1 MSKDIRVRYAP
12 SPTGL
17 LHIGNA
23 RTALFN
29 YLYARHHGG
38 TFIIR
43 IEDTDRKRHVEDG
56 ERSQLENLRW
66 LGMDWDESPETHE
79 NYRQSERLELYQK
92 YIDQLL
98 VEGKAYKS
106 YVTEEELAA
115 ERERQEAAGET
126 PRYINEYLGMSE
138 EEKAAYI
145 AEREAAGIIP
155 TVRLAVNESGIYKW
169 HDMVKGDIEFE
180 GGNIG
185 GDWVIQK
192 KDGYPTYN
200 FAVVID
206 DHDMQISHVIR
217 GDDHIANTP
226 KQLMVYE
233 ALGWEAPEFGHMT
246 LIINSETG
254 KKLSKRDT
262 NTLQFIEDYRKKG
275 YLPEA
280 VFNFIALLG
289 WNPGGEDEIFSREE
303 LIKLFDENRLS
314 KSPAAFDQK
323 KMDWMSNEYIK
334 NADLATIFEMA
345 KPFLEEAG
353 RLYEEPETL
362 PQTKNRGLRQA
373 NNNSGSGILGFMSVN
388 QLFNYELPDSDS
400 ILTDMTKT
408 TKKARKLVE
417 LYKPQMKSV
426 DEIVPLTDLFFS
438 DFPELTEAEREVMA
452 GETVPTVLEAF
463 KAKLE
468 AMSDEEFVV
477 ENIFPQIKAVQKET
491 GIKGKNLFM
500 PIRIAVSG
508 EMHGPEL
515 PDTIYLLGR
524 EKSIQHIEKMLAEIA
539 K

>member
-79 NYRQSERLELYQK
+79 NYRQSERLDLYQK
-92 YIDQLL
+92 FIDQLL
-98 VEGKAYKS
+98 AEGKAYKS
-106 YVTEEELAA
+106 YVTEEELAT

-289 WNPGGEDEIFSREE
+289 WNPGGEDEIFSRQE

-323 KMDWMSNEYIK
+323 KLDWMNNEYIK
-334 NADLATIFEMA
+334 NADFERIFELA
-345 KPFLEEAG
+345 KPFLEKAG

-468 AMSDEEFVV
+468 AMSDDEFVV

-524 EKSIQHIEKMLAEIA
+524 EKSIQHIENMLEKIR
-539 K
+539 

>member
-1 MSKDIRVRYAP
+1 MAQKIRVRYAP

-29 YLYARHHGG
+29 YLYARHYGG
-38 TFIIR
+38 DFIIR

-66 LGMDWDESPETHE
+66 LGIDWDESPAEPGAYGP
-79 NYRQSERLELYQK
+79 YRQSERLEIYQG
-92 YIDQLL
+92 YIKELL
-98 VEGKAYKS
+98 AKGLAYES

-126 PRYINEYLGMSE
+126 PRYVNEYLGMSD

-145 AEREAAGIIP
+145 AERKAAGILP
-155 TVRLAVNESGIYKW
+155 TVRLAVNETGVYKW
-169 HDMVKGDIEFE
+169 NDMVKGEIEFT
-180 GGNIG
+180 GANIG

-200 FAVVID
+200 FAVVVD
-206 DHDMQISHVIR
+206 DHLMEISHVIR

-233 ALGWEAPEFGHMT
+233 ALGWQAPNFGHMT
-246 LIINSETG
+246 LIINAETG

-280 VFNFIALLG
+280 IFNFIALLG
-289 WNPGGEDEIFSREE
+289 WNPGGENEIFSRQE
-303 LIKLFDENRLS
+303 LIDLFDEKRLS

-323 KMDWMSNEYIK
+323 KLDWLSNEYLK
-334 NADLATIFEMA
+334 NADFDRVFGLCR
-345 KPFLEEAG
+345 PFLESAG
-353 RLYEEPETL
+353 RL
-362 PQTKNRGLRQA
+362 
-373 NNNSGSGILGFMSVN
+373 
-388 QLFNYELPDSDS
+388 
-400 ILTDMTKT
+400 TD
-408 TKKARKLVE
+408 KAEKLVA
-417 LYKPQMKSV
+417 LYQPQLKSA
-426 DEIVPLTDLFFS
+426 DEILPLTDLFFT
-438 DFPELTEAEREVMA
+438 DFPELTDTEREFMS
-452 GETVPTVLEAF
+452 GETVPTVLKAF
-463 KAKLE
+463 KSKLE
-468 AMSDEEFVV
+468 AMSDEDFTT

-515 PDTIYLLGR
+515 PDTIFLLGR
-524 EKSIQHIEKMLAEIA
+524 DKAINHIEKMLETLS
-539 K
+539 